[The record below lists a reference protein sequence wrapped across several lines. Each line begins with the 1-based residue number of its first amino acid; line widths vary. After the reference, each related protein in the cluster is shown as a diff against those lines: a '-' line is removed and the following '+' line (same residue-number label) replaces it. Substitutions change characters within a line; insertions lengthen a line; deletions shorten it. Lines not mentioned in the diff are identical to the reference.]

1 MKPVIASKPDF
12 VSKSVSPSPASRSHA
27 LALSDRVYRKLLVA
41 YPAEFRRRYGPEMAQ
56 VFRTSC
62 RASYHASGARG
73 VLRLWLPT
81 LWDWVWTAGREWFS
95 ALFRRSTMNDTLSF
109 DHQAGD
115 MVWSMM
121 TGLFAGYSLPQ
132 VIKAI
137 SIQAPEPTASA
148 FKRLHA
154 DLTSGLSLEQG
165 LANMLEAVPSRHL
178 AQVIAVIQEQRKT
191 GGNLAWLLE
200 PLVDEILQQVPS
212 DGSFYPAMRQE
223 AKDLGAQV
231 PDRAQEK

>member
-1 MKPVIASKPDF
+1 MKNDLA
-12 VSKSVSPSPASRSHA
+12 SPASRA
-27 LALSDRVYRKLLVA
+27 RTLILSDRVYRGLLAA
-41 YPAEFRRRYGPEMAQ
+41 YPLEFRRRYGPEMAQ
-56 VFRTSC
+56 VFRACC
-62 RASYHASGARG
+62 RASYHASGTRG
-73 VLRLWLPT
+73 VARLWLPT
-81 LWDWVWTAGREWFS
+81 LWDWFWTAAREWFS
-95 ALFRRSTMNDTLSF
+95 ALFRRSSMNDTLSF
-109 DHQAGD
+109 DRQAGD

-121 TGLFAGYSLPQ
+121 TGLFAGYSLSQ
-132 VIKAI
+132 VVEAL
-137 SIQAPEPTASA
+137 SRSAPEPTASA

-154 DLTSGLSLEQG
+154 DLTSGLTLEQG

-191 GGNLAWLLE
+191 GGNLAWLLA

-223 AKDLGAQV
+223 AKDLGAQL